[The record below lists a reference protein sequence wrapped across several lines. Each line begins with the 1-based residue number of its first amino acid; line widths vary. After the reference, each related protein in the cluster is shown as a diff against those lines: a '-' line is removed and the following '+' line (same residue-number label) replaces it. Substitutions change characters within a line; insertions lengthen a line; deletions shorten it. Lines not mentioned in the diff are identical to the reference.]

1 MEPKALILVAFAGA
15 IFVTARTRR
24 TAKPQPA
31 WAVQLRGWHKIFGLV
46 ALALALVIMLNPEF
60 LALGLVGDAAF
71 FDVLVLLLSLQ
82 LKGLLL
88 QAWSYFRNLFER
100 VVPRMIARLSMSP
113 AMALLILMPLVDLA
127 MFVRKAAHDIFS

>member
-1 MEPKALILVAFAGA
+1 MEPKALIPIGA
-15 IFVTARTRR
+15 IFMAARTRR

-46 ALALALVIMLNPEF
+46 ALGLALVIMLNPEF

-82 LKGLLL
+82 LKDFVL
-88 QAWSYFRNLFER
+88 QAWSCLPGLFER
-100 VVPRMIARLSMSP
+100 AVPRMVARLSMSP
-113 AMALLILMPLVDLA
+113 AMLLLIFMPLVELVLA
-127 MFVRKAAHDIFS
+127 IRKAAHDIFS